1 MRCFVWFIDRY
12 SVGDVDVPFAL
23 QSTSKPLTYSLALH
37 EHGPDYV
44 HMFVG
49 QEPSGECFDMIKLDT
64 QSNHPPSQP
73 N

>member
-1 MRCFVWFIDRY
+1 M
-12 SVGDVDVPFAL
+12 DVPFAL

-64 QSNHPPSQP
+64 QSNHPPSLTAAGFVAALKTRRDAV
-73 N
+73 